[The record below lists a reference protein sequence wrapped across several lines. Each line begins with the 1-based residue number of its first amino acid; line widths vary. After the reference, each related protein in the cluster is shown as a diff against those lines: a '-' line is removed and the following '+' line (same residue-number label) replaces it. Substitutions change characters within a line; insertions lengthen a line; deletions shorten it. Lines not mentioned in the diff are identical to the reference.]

1 MSEYR
6 FHLQKYKYGSKISCP
21 SCGKPRCFVKY
32 VDTECEIAF
41 PDNVGKCDHENSCG
55 YHYTPKEYFNNHPDV
70 LGRNQSMGKS
80 FRTATC
86 KSIEKSPVRIA
97 PSYIPSSYVGRSL
110 SHYEINPLYRYL
122 CNVFGEEE
130 TIRLF
135 QLYCVGTSAKW
146 GGSAVFWQIDINGLV
161 RTGKIMCYN
170 PENGHRIKEPQA
182 FVSWAHSELHLP
194 DFHLKQCLFGE
205 HLLKGSSSSPVMLVE
220 SEKTA
225 VIMSH
230 FISDYIWLATGG
242 KNGCFNRETMLIL
255 QGRDVTLIPDLGA
268 TEQWKAKSSLLS
280 GICKKVSVSDILERI
295 ATEEHRNKGLDIAD
309 FFLFS
314 PSKRQM
320 LQQMIQRNPALQL
333 LIDELGLELIE

>member
-32 VDTECEIAF
+32 VDAEGEIAF
-41 PDNVGKCDHENSCG
+41 PGNVGKCDHENSCG
-55 YHYTPKEYFNNHPDV
+55 YHYTPKEYFKHHSVRLQSLSSRHCSCKHGTALDSAVYFKDNPDV
-70 LGRNQSMGKS
+70 LTRDQSVGES
-80 FRTATC
+80 FQAALC
-86 KSIEKSPVRIA
+86 KFIEKKPVLIV
-97 PSYIPSSYVGRSL
+97 PSYIPLSYVDRSL

-135 QLYCVGTSAKW
+135 QLYRIGASVKW

-182 FVSWAHSELHLP
+182 FVSWAHSELRMP

-205 HLLKGSSSSPVMLVE
+205 HLLKGSSVSPVMLVE
-220 SEKTA
+220 SEK
-225 VIMSH
+225 
-230 FISDYIWLATGG
+230 
-242 KNGCFNRETMLIL
+242 
-255 QGRDVTLIPDLGA
+255 
-268 TEQWKAKSSLLS
+268 
-280 GICKKVSVSDILERI
+280 
-295 ATEEHRNKGLDIAD
+295 
-309 FFLFS
+309 
-314 PSKRQM
+314 
-320 LQQMIQRNPALQL
+320 QQS
-333 LIDELGLELIE
+333 

>member
-32 VDTECEIAF
+32 VDAEGDIAF
-41 PDNVGKCDHENSCG
+41 PDNVGKCDHENRCG
-55 YHYTPKEYFNNHPDV
+55 YHYTPKEYFKDNPDV
-70 LGRNQSMGKS
+70 LVRDQSVGES
-80 FRTATC
+80 FQAALC
-86 KSIEKSPVRIA
+86 KFVEKKPVLTV
-97 PSYIPSSYVGRSL
+97 PSYIPLSYVDRSL

-135 QLYCVGTSAKW
+135 QLYRIGTSAKW

-161 RTGKIMCYN
+161 STGKIMCYN

-230 FISDYIWLATGG
+230 FIPDYIWLATGG
-242 KNGCFNRETMLIL
+242 KNGCFNREAMLAL
-255 QGRDVTLIPDLGA
+255 QGSDVTLIPDLGA
-268 TEQWKAKSSLLS
+268 SEQWKAKSSLLL

-295 ATEEHRNKGLDIAD
+295 ATDEHRNKGLDIAD

-314 PSKRQM
+314 PSKRQI

>member
-32 VDTECEIAF
+32 VDAEGEIVF
-41 PDNVGKCDHENSCG
+41 PGNVGKCDHENSCG
-55 YHYTPKEYFNNHPDV
+55 YHYTPKEYFNDYPDV
-70 LGRNQSMGKS
+70 LSRNQGVSES
-80 FRTATC
+80 FRVTAC
-86 KSIEKSPVRIA
+86 KSVEKKPVCIA
-97 PSYIPSSYVGRSL
+97 PSYIPLSYVDRSL

-135 QLYCVGTSAKW
+135 QLYRIGTSVKW

-182 FVSWAHSELHLP
+182 FVSWAHSELHLL

-205 HLLKGSSSSPVMLVE
+205 HLLKSSASSPVMLVE

-230 FISDYIWLATGG
+230 FIPDYIWLATGG
-242 KNGCFNRETMLIL
+242 KNGCFNRDAMQVL
-255 QGRDVTLIPDLGA
+255 QGRDVTLIPDLAA
-268 TEQWKAKSSLLS
+268 TEQWKAKSALLS
-280 GICKKVSVSDILERI
+280 GICKQVSVSDILERI
-295 ATEEHRNKGLDIAD
+295 ATEEQRNQGLDIAD
-309 FFLFS
+309 FFLLS
-314 PSKRQM
+314 PSKRQI

>member
-21 SCGKPRCFVKY
+21 NCGRPRCFVKY
-32 VDTECEIAF
+32 VDAEGKIVF

-55 YHYTPKEYFNNHPDV
+55 CHYTPKEYFKDNPDV
-70 LGRNQSMGKS
+70 LARDQSVGKS
-80 FRTATC
+80 FQVALC
-86 KSIEKSPVRIA
+86 KFIEKKPVLTV
-97 PSYIPSSYVGRSL
+97 PSYIPSSYVDRSR
-110 SHYEINPLYRYL
+110 SHYEINPLYKYL
-122 CNVFGEEE
+122 CNVFCEEE
-130 TIRLF
+130 TVRLF
-135 QLYCVGTSAKW
+135 QLYRIGTSTKW
-146 GGSAVFWQIDINGLV
+146 GGSAVFWQIDINGFV

-170 PENGHRIKEPQA
+170 PENGHRIKAPQA
-182 FVSWAHSELHLP
+182 LVSWVHSELRMP

-205 HLLKGSSSSPVMLVE
+205 HLLKSSASSSVMLVE

-225 VIMSH
+225 IIMSH
-230 FISDYIWLATGG
+230 FIPDYIWLATGG
-242 KNGCFNRETMLIL
+242 KNGCFNRDAMQVL
-255 QGRDVTLIPDLGA
+255 QGRDVTLIPDLCA
-268 TEQWKAKSSLLS
+268 SEQWKAKSALLS

-295 ATEEHRNKGLDIAD
+295 ATDEQRAQGLDIAD

-314 PSKRQM
+314 PSKRQI